1 MKEENCL
8 ISKGKGRKTK
18 QDGHILNKIMPLFCN
33 NQVKNVSFSKTNA
46 PRTISPRQ
54 IIKIPMKSDTATSS
68 GRNAKEIRQK
78 THKNSKEVV
87 SFKTEKLTDRH
98 GNDQSRNHSLSNT
111 CTSVHPSGL
120 SQHRLA
126 GWLSMLYFV
135 FFIYIFF

>member
-1 MKEENCL
+1 MKEEKRL
-8 ISKGKGRKTK
+8 ISKGKGRKTE
-18 QDGHILNKIMPLFCN
+18 QDRHILNKIMPLFCN

-87 SFKTEKLTDRH
+87 SFKTEKL
-98 GNDQSRNHSLSNT
+98 
-111 CTSVHPSGL
+111 
-120 SQHRLA
+120 
-126 GWLSMLYFV
+126 
-135 FFIYIFF
+135 